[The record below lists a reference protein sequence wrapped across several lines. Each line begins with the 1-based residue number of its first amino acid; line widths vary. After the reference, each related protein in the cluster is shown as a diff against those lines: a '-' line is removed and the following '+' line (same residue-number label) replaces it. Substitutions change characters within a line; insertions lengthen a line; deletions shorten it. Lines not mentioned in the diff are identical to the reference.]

1 MNQIKTVPLPH
12 KFKVMAEYKR
22 RIADRIL
29 ERKVLGKGAVLIE
42 GPKWC
47 GKTTTAKQLAKSVL
61 DLGDSSV
68 LKQSAQMIEIS
79 PKSLLEGATPRLIDE
94 WQALPPIWD
103 SIRSEVDKRGEPS
116 QFILTGSSVL
126 PDADET
132 IHSGT
137 GRYAHVMMRPM
148 SLYESGESTGSVS
161 LRDLFDGKVPDV
173 QENSLEI
180 EDIAYLTCRG
190 GWPWATLI
198 SKNVALDQAFD
209 YVDSVMKRDIQRVDR
224 VKRSPER
231 ARLLMR
237 SYARNISQQVSYA
250 TIRKDMLSNDA
261 SSLDEDTVADYIKA
275 LKKLFVIE
283 DLAAWN
289 PNIRSKA
296 AIRTSETR
304 HFVDPSIGTAA
315 LGLGPQDLINDLQ
328 SFGLFFEDMVVRD
341 LRVYAEALDGELYHY
356 RDSSG
361 LECDTVLH
369 RRNGSYALLEVKI
382 GGEDK
387 INEGAA
393 SMIELANNIDTD
405 KMPAPSFMAVIVG
418 VGKYAYRRKDGVYV
432 LPIGCLKD

>member
-1 MNQIKTVPLPH
+1 
-12 KFKVMAEYKR
+12 MAKYKH
-22 RIADRIL
+22 RIADSIL

-47 GKTTTAKQLAKSVL
+47 GKTTTAKQMAKSIL

-68 LKQSAQMIEIS
+68 LMQSSQIIEIS
-79 PKSLLEGATPRLIDE
+79 PQALLEGKTPRLIDE
-94 WQALPPIWD
+94 WQALPAIWD
-103 SIRSEVDKRGEPS
+103 SIRSEVDRRGEPS

-126 PDADET
+126 PEADET

-137 GRYAHVMMRPM
+137 GRFAYIKMRTM
-148 SLYESGESTGSVS
+148 SLYESEESAGSIS
-161 LRDLFDGKVPDV
+161 LADLFDGKDFGVLQNEMD
-173 QENSLEI
+173 I
-180 EDIAYLTCRG
+180 EELAYLTCRG

-198 SKNVALDQAFD
+198 PRSVALDQAFD
-209 YVDSVMKRDIQRVDR
+209 YVDSVIQKDIQRVDKT
-224 VKRSPER
+224 KRSPDR
-231 ARLLMR
+231 ARLLLR
-237 SYARNISQQVSYA
+237 SYARNISQQTSYN

-261 SSLDEDTVADYIKA
+261 STLDEDTVADYIKA

-296 AIRTSETR
+296 AIRTSDTR
-304 HFVDPSIGTAA
+304 HFVDPSIGTAV
-315 LGLGPQDLINDLQ
+315 LRLGPKDLLNDLQ
-328 SFGLFFEDMVVRD
+328 TFGLFFEDLVVRD

-369 RRNGSYALLEVKI
+369 RHDGSYALLEVKI
-382 GGEDK
+382 GGEER

-393 SMIELANNIDTD
+393 NLLALANNIDTN
-405 KMPAPSFMAVIVG
+405 KMPAPSFMAVIIG

-432 LPIGCLKD
+432 IPIGCLKD

>member
-1 MNQIKTVPLPH
+1 MVK
-12 KFKVMAEYKR
+12 YKH

-47 GKTTTAKQLAKSVL
+47 GKTTTAKQLSKSIL

-68 LKQSAQMIEIS
+68 LMQSSQLIEIG
-79 PKSLLEGATPRLIDE
+79 PKALLEGKTPRLIDE
-94 WQALPPIWD
+94 WQALPTIWD
-103 SIRSEVDKRGEPS
+103 CIRSEVDRRGEPS
-116 QFILTGSSVL
+116 QFILTWSSVL
-126 PDADET
+126 PEAEET

-137 GRYAHVMMRPM
+137 GRFAYIKMRTM
-148 SLYESGESTGSVS
+148 SLYESGESTGSIS
-161 LRDLFDGKVPDV
+161 LSDLFEGKSFEVL
-173 QENSLEI
+173 QNEM
-180 EDIAYLTCRG
+180 DIDELAYLICRG

-198 SKNVALDQAFD
+198 PKEVALDQAFD
-209 YVDSVMKRDIQRVDR
+209 YVDSVVQKDIQRVDKI
-224 VKRSPER
+224 KRSPDR
-231 ARLLMR
+231 ARLLLR
-237 SYARNISQQVSYA
+237 SYARNISQQISYA
-250 TIRKDMLSNDA
+250 TIRKDMLANDA
-261 SSLDEDTVADYIKA
+261 STLDEDTVADYVKA
-275 LKKLFVIE
+275 LKKLFIIE

-296 AIRTSETR
+296 AIRTSDTR

-315 LGLGPQDLINDLQ
+315 LRLGPKDLINDLQ
-328 SFGLFFEDMVVRD
+328 SFGLFFEDLVVRD

-382 GGEDK
+382 GGENR

-393 SMIELANNIDTD
+393 NLLALAKNIDTN
-405 KMPAPSFMAVIVG
+405 KMSAPSFMAVIIG
-418 VGKYAYRRKDGVYV
+418 VGKYAYQRKDGVYV
-432 LPIGCLKD
+432 IPIGCLKD

>member
-1 MNQIKTVPLPH
+1 
-12 KFKVMAEYKR
+12 MAEYKQ

-61 DLGDSSV
+61 DLGDASV
-68 LKQSAQMIEIS
+68 LKQSSQMIEIS

-126 PDADET
+126 PDANET

-161 LRDLFDGKVPDV
+161 LIDLFAGKTPDV
-173 QENSLEI
+173 QENKLEI
-180 EDIAYLTCRG
+180 DDLAYLTCRG
-190 GWPWATLI
+190 GWPWTTLI
-198 SKNVALDQAFD
+198 SPKVALDQAFD
-209 YVDSVMKRDIQRVDR
+209 YVDSVIKRDIQRVDK

-231 ARLLMR
+231 ARQLLR

-261 SSLDEDTVADYIKA
+261 STLDEDTVADYIKV

-283 DLAAWN
+283 DLVAWN

-296 AIRTSETR
+296 AIRTSDTR
-304 HFVDPSIGTAA
+304 HFVDPSVGTAA
-315 LGLGPQDLINDLQ
+315 LGLGPKDLINDLQ

-369 RRNGSYALLEVKI
+369 RRNGSYALLEVKL

-393 SMIELANNIDTD
+393 SMIELANKIDTD
-405 KMPAPSFMAVIVG
+405 KMPAPSFMAVIIG